1 MRLFDNPTLKLIIL
15 LPTHAKSVF
24 ARGFNELDDKD
35 QQEILNLI
43 AFKKAMAKKK
53 KESFP
58 KV

>member
-1 MRLFDNPTLKLIIL
+1 MFCFQTLLLIIPPPL
-15 LPTHAKSVF
+15 TNQSVF

-53 KESFP
+53 ESFS
-58 KV
+58 